1 MNDLNAWKRRLLI
14 ALGVVAGGM
23 LGFIVAIW
31 MIVQWWL

>member
-1 MNDLNAWKRRLLI
+1 MNDLNALKRRLI
-14 ALGVVAGGM
+14 VALGMAAGGI